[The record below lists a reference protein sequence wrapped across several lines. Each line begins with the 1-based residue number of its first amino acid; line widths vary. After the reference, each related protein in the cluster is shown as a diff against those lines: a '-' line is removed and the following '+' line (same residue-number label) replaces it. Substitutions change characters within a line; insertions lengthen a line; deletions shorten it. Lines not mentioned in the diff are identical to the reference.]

1 VSADQRDRFHD
12 NVPVAPV
19 EVTNETKWF
28 DDEVVKKA
36 DSPQMSMVSY
46 QIKGTKFLAAL
57 IPLKL
62 RLQDTPDAPLEHLY
76 TLYVVLK
83 HSFLSEAASNMS
95 IFGRKDYLIFT
106 LLGLLLILTLGFSA
120 IIAYQTAHYIIRPL
134 RMLNNKMINI
144 MYSRGA
150 DDIELTID
158 EESSLELTLLYYE
171 FKDLI
176 SAKKFEN
183 NDFMSKPD
191 ALAVI
196 DLAEACNMFNEG
208 SNPKAAGICYN
219 NIANI

>member
-1 VSADQRDRFHD
+1 
-12 NVPVAPV
+12 
-19 EVTNETKWF
+19 
-28 DDEVVKKA
+28 
-36 DSPQMSMVSY
+36 MSIVSY
-46 QIKGTKFLAAL
+46 QINGTKFLAAL

-62 RLQDTPDAPLEHLY
+62 RLQDTPEAPSEHLY
-76 TLYVVLK
+76 SLYVVLK
-83 HSFLSEAASNMS
+83 HSFLSEAASSMS
-95 IFGRKDYLIFT
+95 IFGKKDYYIFS
-106 LLGLLLILTLGFSA
+106 LLGLLLILTLAFSA